1 MTSLYKNMNKQILFI
16 EDEEVMQKAVGEFLG
31 TKGYDVISAMD
42 GELGVRAARQKLPDL
57 ILLDLILPK
66 KSGFD
71 VLKDLRADP
80 ITKLIP
86 VIVLTNLSE
95 MGDIGKVLELGVTTY
110 LVKSDQS
117 LKDIFA
123 VVEKTIGGAEKG

>member
-1 MTSLYKNMNKQILFI
+1 MNKQILFI